1 MQGEDGKQSLETG
14 EVACV
19 VVLNLAEK
27 SVGVR
32 GATEL
37 VMSDTERNDSV
48 FL

>member
-19 VVLNLAEK
+19 VLNLAEK

-37 VMSDTERNDSV
+37 IMSDTERNDSV